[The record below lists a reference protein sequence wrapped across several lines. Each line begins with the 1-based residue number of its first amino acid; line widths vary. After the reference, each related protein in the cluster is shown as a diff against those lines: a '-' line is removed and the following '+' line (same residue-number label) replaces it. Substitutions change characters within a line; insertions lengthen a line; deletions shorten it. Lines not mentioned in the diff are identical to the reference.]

1 MGIIL
6 AIDQGTTSSRALL
19 FDATRRVIAT
29 ASRRLAQHLPRPG
42 RVEHDPE
49 DIWQTTLA
57 CCRQALAA
65 GGVDAADIAA
75 IGIANQRETV
85 LVWER
90 ASGRPIHRAIGWQDR
105 RSHRACRQLMKDGH
119 APLLARR
126 TGLLA
131 DPYFSATK
139 IAWLLDNVEGARA
152 AAERGALAFGT
163 VDSFLLWRLTG
174 GQVHAT
180 DATNASRTMLYDI
193 HACRWDE
200 ELCAL
205 LRVPIAMLPEVLE
218 SSARFGTTAA
228 GVLGAPVAIGGV
240 AGDQQAAAIGQGCF
254 QPGMAKATYGTGAFV
269 LLNTGQTVPAADA
282 TRQSLVATLA
292 WRLDGR
298 AAYALEG
305 SIFAAGA
312 VVEWLCDK
320 LAIAS
325 GVDEIEALAQTAA
338 SDHGVHLVPAFAGL
352 GAPWWD
358 AAARGQISGL
368 SYASGRAEIARAAL
382 ESVGHGSRDLLQ
394 AMAAAW
400 GGAIPTLR
408 ADGGMAASDWT
419 MQFLADIAA
428 IAVERPAV
436 VEATALGA
444 AWLAGRQ
451 AGLWPE
457 MADFAAAWKAEKH
470 FTPTMDASEANR
482 RHAGWQAAVRRA
494 LATGARPEKET

>member
-29 ASRRLAQHLPRPG
+29 VSRRLAQHLPRPG
-42 RVEHDPE
+42 WVEHDPE

-57 CCRQALAA
+57 CCRQALAT

-105 RSHRACRQLMKDGH
+105 RSHRACRQLVKDGH

-139 IAWLLDNVEGARA
+139 IAWLLDHVEGARA

-205 LRVPIAMLPEVLE
+205 LRVPMAMLPEVLE
-218 SSARFGTTAA
+218 SSARFGTAAA

-269 LLNTGQTVPAADA
+269 LLNTGQMAPAA
-282 TRQSLVATLA
+282 
-292 WRLDGR
+292 
-298 AAYALEG
+298 
-305 SIFAAGA
+305 
-312 VVEWLCDK
+312 
-320 LAIAS
+320 
-325 GVDEIEALAQTAA
+325 
-338 SDHGVHLVPAFAGL
+338 VP
-352 GAPWWD
+352 P
-358 AAARGQISGL
+358 
-368 SYASGRAEIARAAL
+368 
-382 ESVGHGSRDLLQ
+382 ESPL
-394 AMAAAW
+394 
-400 GGAIPTLR
+400 PT
-408 ADGGMAASDWT
+408 
-419 MQFLADIAA
+419 
-428 IAVERPAV
+428 
-436 VEATALGA
+436 
-444 AWLAGRQ
+444 
-451 AGLWPE
+451 
-457 MADFAAAWKAEKH
+457 
-470 FTPTMDASEANR
+470 
-482 RHAGWQAAVRRA
+482 
-494 LATGARPEKET
+494 